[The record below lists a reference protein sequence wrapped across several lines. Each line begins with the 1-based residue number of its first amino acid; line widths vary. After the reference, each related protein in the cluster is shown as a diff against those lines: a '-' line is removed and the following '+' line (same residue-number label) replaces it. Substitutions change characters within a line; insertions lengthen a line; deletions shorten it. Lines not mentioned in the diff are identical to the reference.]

1 MFDYAETNA
10 ELYIT
15 AKYDR
20 RSRTPMTYRRFETL
34 ALAIAFACEERG
46 IDLSHTTIR
55 TDVIDM
61 HGADIRRCYDAQDFP
76 LPRHPRKKRGPAR
89 SDSSAAFKQE
99 AGSMTSTIEGP
110 FFGNRCV

>member
-20 RSRTPMTYRRFETL
+20 WSRTPMTYRRFETL

-99 AGSMTSTIEGP
+99 AG
-110 FFGNRCV
+110 